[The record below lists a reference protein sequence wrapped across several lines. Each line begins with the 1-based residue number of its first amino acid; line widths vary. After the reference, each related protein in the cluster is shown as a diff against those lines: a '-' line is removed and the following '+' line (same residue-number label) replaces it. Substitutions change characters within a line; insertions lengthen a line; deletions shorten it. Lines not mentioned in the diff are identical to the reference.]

1 MKFSLKTIFI
11 LLSTILMCANAQQR
25 PQGSRQG
32 SSSPTI
38 TGKVVEVR
46 TNTPMEFAN
55 VVLFN
60 SSDSSQV
67 TGTVTN
73 KEGIFS
79 LEKIRRGNYYVKVS
93 FIGFDDKIID
103 NVKIEKPGKINLGE
117 IELSPHTFGT
127 DEVLISGQRSPI
139 SYEIDKK
146 VIDVGSQF
154 TAASGS
160 AVDILENVPSVT
172 VDIEGNVSLRGSSN
186 FTVLIDGRPTVLD
199 PADALEQI
207 PASSIENIEIITNP
221 SAKYDPE
228 GVAGIIN
235 IVMKKSDKIGVS
247 GIVELNGGLND
258 QYGAEGIFDYRKNDL
273 HANLTA
279 NYNKRVFGIEEEEYN
294 WTEQNNNFSYY
305 SSNGTGNRGRDGVRL
320 SGSVSYDFGLGNALT
335 LGGRYS
341 DRTGSRTSNLQ
352 YSEWS
357 SSNPDKEFYTSNSD
371 RERGGVDLEVFS
383 NFIHKFNTSGHEV
396 IVDFSYESEDND
408 EFTINELKQA
418 GEIVEGQKTTEA
430 GPEKQLRFKLDYTLP
445 FSEASKFEAGYQTE
459 SEPSTEKTGRFFYD
473 SSLNDYIEQLEF
485 RNETKYDETTHAIY
499 SLYSNELGGLGFQF
513 GARTE
518 YTGRKIETV
527 RNNRTFEIDRWDFF
541 PSAHF
546 SYQLAEGHQLMTSYT
561 RRINRPR
568 GWELE
573 PFETWIDAFNVRIGN
588 PALSPEYIDS
598 YELGYQTFIGN
609 SVVSIEGYYRI
620 VNNKIERISSVYD
633 DGITLSSVENVG
645 KDYSLGTELFVNFD
659 PITNW
664 NVNLIGNLYDYRIE
678 GQLEDRDFS
687 RSSFNWNVRFN
698 NIIKISERTQFQV
711 NTIYNSPSVSSQG
724 RREDFLYANI
734 AVKHEIFEN
743 FLTATLQV
751 RDVLGS
757 AKREYTL
764 ETPNLYSY
772 RYGSRESADVMLNLR
787 FNFNNYKQERGPSNG
802 DGGGMDGDEF

>member
-1 MKFSLKTIFI
+1 MSIILRLTLITFIAVSLSIT
-11 LLSTILMCANAQQR
+11 AQ
-25 PQGSRQG
+25 PKRQG
-32 SSSPTI
+32 NTPPSI
-38 TGKVVEVR
+38 TGKVVEAG
-46 TNTPMEFAN
+46 TGTAMEFAN

-60 SSDSSQV
+60 ASDSTQV
-67 TGTVTN
+67 NGTVTN
-73 KEGIFS
+73 QEGIFL
-79 LEKIRRGNYYVKVS
+79 LERVKKGSYYIKIS
-93 FIGFDDKIID
+93 FIGFDDSFID
-103 NVKIEKPGKINLGE
+103 VDIEKPGGLDLGE
-117 IELSPHTFGT
+117 IELTPHTFGT
-127 DEVLISGQRSPI
+127 DEVLVSGQRSPI

-235 IVMKKSDKIGVS
+235 IVMKKSDKVGISGV
-247 GIVELNGGLND
+247 VELNGGLND
-258 QYGAEGIFDYRKNDL
+258 QYGAEGIFDYRKDDF
-273 HANLTA
+273 HANLTG
-279 NYNKRVFGIEEEEYN
+279 NYRKRIFGIEEEEYN
-294 WTEQNNNFSYY
+294 WTEQNNNISYY
-305 SSNGTGNRGRDGVRL
+305 SSNGNGDRGRDGVRL

-335 LGGRYS
+335 IGGRYS
-341 DRTGSRTSNLQ
+341 DRTGSRNSYLQ
-352 YSEWS
+352 YNEWTS
-357 SSNPDKEFYTSNSD
+357 ANPDKEFFTSNSN

-383 NFIHKFNTSGHEV
+383 NYIHKFNNEGHEV
-396 IVDFSYESEDND
+396 IADFSYESEDND

-418 GEIVEGQKTTEA
+418 GEIVDGQKSTEA

-445 FSEASKFEAGYQTE
+445 LSEVSKFEAGYQAET
-459 SEPSTEKTGRFFYD
+459 EPSTEKTGLYFYD
-473 SSLNDYIEQLEF
+473 LSANDYVEQTEF

-499 SLYSNELGGLGFQF
+499 SLYSNELGSLGFQF

-518 YTGRKIETV
+518 YTGRRIETL
-527 RNNRTFEIDRWDFF
+527 RNNNSFEIDRWDFF

-546 SYQLAEGHQLMTSYT
+546 SYKLTEGHQLMTSYT

-573 PFETWIDAFNVRIGN
+573 PFETWIDAFNVRVGN
-588 PALSPEYIDS
+588 PNLSPEYIDS
-598 YELGYQTFIGN
+598 YELGYQTYIGN

-620 VNNKIERISSVYD
+620 VNNKIERINSVYD
-633 DGITLSSVENVG
+633 DGVKLSSVDNVG
-645 KDYSLGTELFVNFD
+645 KDYSLGTELFINFD

-678 GQLEDRDFS
+678 GQFGDQDFS
-687 RSSFNWNVRFN
+687 RNSFNWNLRFN
-698 NIIKISERTQFQV
+698 NIIKFSQRLQIQI
-711 NTIYNSPSVSSQG
+711 NAIYNSPSVSSQG
-724 RREDFLYANI
+724 RREDFLYANFAI
-734 AVKHEIFEN
+734 RHEVIEN
-743 FLTATLQV
+743 LLTATLQI

-757 AKREYTL
+757 AKREYTT
-764 ETPNLYSY
+764 ETPTLYSY
-772 RYGSRESADVMLNLR
+772 SYHTRESADVMLNLK
-787 FNFNNYKQERGPSNG
+787 FNFNNYKQERGPGEGG
-802 DGGGMDGDEF
+802 DGLGGDDF

>member
-1 MKFSLKTIFI
+1 MKHNFLFYVLISLIA
-11 LLSTILMCANAQQR
+11 LLTLSAQGEREGKMQ
-25 PQGSRQG
+25 
-32 SSSPTI
+32 SSI
-38 TGKVVEVR
+38 TGKVLEAG
-46 TNTPMEFAN
+46 TGTPMEFAN

-60 SSDSSQV
+60 PNDSSQV
-67 TGTVTN
+67 NGTVSNT
-73 KEGIFS
+73 EGVFTIENVKS
-79 LEKIRRGNYYVKVS
+79 GDYYIKIS
-93 FIGFDDKIID
+93 FIGFDDKTID
-103 NVKIEKPGKINLGE
+103 DVKVEKPGLLNLGE
-117 IELSPHTFGT
+117 IELTPHTFGT
-127 DEVLISGQRSPI
+127 DEVVISGQRSPI

-146 VIDVGSQF
+146 VIDVGSQL

-207 PASSIENIEIITNP
+207 PASSIKNIEIITNP

-235 IVMKKSDKIGVS
+235 IIMKKSDQVGVS

-258 QYGAEGIFDYRKNDL
+258 QYGAEGIFDYKKDDF
-273 HANLTA
+273 HANLTG
-279 NYNKRVFGIEEEEYN
+279 NYRKRVFGIEEREYN
-294 WTEQNNNFSYY
+294 WTEQNNNYSYY
-305 SSNGTGNRGRDGVRL
+305 NANGNGDRGRDGVRL
-320 SGSVSYDFGLGNALT
+320 SGSVGYDFGLGNAIT

-341 DRTGSRTSNLQ
+341 DRTSSRNSNLH
-352 YSEWS
+352 YSEWT
-357 SSNPDKEFYTSNSD
+357 SSNPDKQFYNSTSH

-383 NFIHKFNTSGHEV
+383 NFIHKFNSNGHE
-396 IVDFSYESEDND
+396 IIADFSYESEDND
-408 EFTINELKQA
+408 EFTINELDQA
-418 GEIVEGQKTTEA
+418 GVIVDGQRTTEA

-445 FSEASKFEAGYQTE
+445 LSEGTKFEAGYQTE
-459 SEPSTEKTGRFFYD
+459 TEPSTEKTGLYFYEP
-473 SSLNDYIEQLEF
+473 SANDYVEQLKY

-499 SLYSNELGGLGFQF
+499 SLYSSKLGNLGFQF

-518 YTGRKIETV
+518 YTGRKIETII
-527 RNNRTFEIDRWDFF
+527 NNNTFTIDRWDFF

-573 PFETWIDAFNVRIGN
+573 PFETWIDAYNVRVGN

-598 YELGYQTFIGN
+598 YELGYQTYIGN

-620 VNNKIERISSVYD
+620 VNDKIEHISSVYSE
-633 DGITLSSVENVG
+633 GVRLSSFDNVG

-664 NVNLIGNLYDYRIE
+664 NINLIGNLYDYKIE
-678 GQLEDRDFS
+678 GQINDEDFS

-698 NIIKISERTQFQV
+698 NIVKFSKRTQFQF

-724 RREDFLYANI
+724 RREDFLYANV
-734 AVKHEIFEN
+734 ALKHEIIEN
-743 FLTATLQV
+743 LLTATLQV
-751 RDVLGS
+751 RDVFGS

-764 ETPNLYSY
+764 ETSDLYSY
-772 RYGSRESADVMLNLR
+772 RYGTRESADVMLNLK
-787 FNFNNYKQERGPSNG
+787 FNFNNYRQQRGPEDGG
-802 DGGGMDGDEF
+802 DGLGGDDF